1 MDAVFQPL
9 VNYERASARWS
20 DAPTL
25 TDYQNAI
32 NNAVEG
38 NNHGVVEHVKS
49 FIECLCITILTD
61 FDKPLPSS
69 NPMLTELLVEALRA
83 LGIHNTRGA
92 SKLDKLLSAFN
103 KMSDVISEM
112 RNENGPVAH
121 GKDGFLDSI
130 YVDHSRAFLHAGD
143 AIVGVLLSALDGVEP
158 NLLSTREPYERF
170 EHLTKKIDSAVSMK
184 SSVESDEE
192 GYILNVK
199 LVVSGNQEQEI
210 NLRIEPSRLL
220 YNLDRDV
227 FVDVL
232 AEALAIDEVIDLG
245 EEPEPEPEPDPE
257 SDPES
262 AHEEA
267 LGENSDSEAEKTVE
281 KQVNLEVYKE
291 EFSRFVAI
299 ELGDAETTMSL
310 CEELLELSEK
320 YMFVDW
326 QVIPSKQSKI
336 KNRYRRSLLS
346 FGVERSDAS
355 NISDKILRWFLV
367 KIPVN

>member
-1 MDAVFQPL
+1 MDTAFQPL
-9 VNYERASARWS
+9 VNYERASIKWS
-20 DAPTL
+20 DAQTL
-25 TDYQNAI
+25 ADYQSAI
-32 NNAVEG
+32 TAAIKG

-61 FDKPLPSS
+61 FDKPLPSA

-83 LGIHNTRGA
+83 LGIYNTRGA

-103 KMSDVISEM
+103 KMSDVISDM

-143 AIVGVLLSALDGVEP
+143 AIVGVLLNALEGVEP

-170 EHLTKKIDSAVSMK
+170 KHLTKKIDSAVSMK
-184 SSVESDEE
+184 SYVESDEE

-199 LVVSGNQEQEI
+199 LVVSGNKEQEI

-232 AEALAIDEVIDLG
+232 SEALAIDEVIDLG
-245 EEPEPEPEPDPE
+245 EELEVDFQAGTEQVNE
-257 SDPES
+257 ES
-262 AHEEA
+262 AVKDE
-267 LGENSDSEAEKTVE
+267 DVVTDTIIE
-281 KQVNLEVYKE
+281 KQVSLEVYKE

-299 ELGDAETTMSL
+299 ELEHFEDVTPL
-310 CEELLELSEK
+310 CKELLGLSER

-326 QVIPSKQSKI
+326 QVTPSKQSKL
-336 KNRYRRSLLS
+336 KNCYRRSLVS
-346 FGVERSDAS
+346 FGIDRRHAS
-355 NISDKILRWFLV
+355 NISERILRWFLV
-367 KIPVN
+367 KMPVN